1 MDYKKVLRLRFVN
14 RLSCREIAES
24 CGDCG
29 KISVNEF
36 LKRFDACPE
45 LTYPL
50 SEDVTN
56 EYRQS
61 GYFIRKMS
69 PYAHA
74 VVGLCPINHVP
85 DGVPK
90 KAAPNHKATEKA
102 VQNLGVRGKYVM
114 KPGAAQRFLST
125 DTSHSRLTDGNGKY

>member
-29 KISVNEF
+29 KTSVNEF

-56 EYRQS
+56 EYIEGLLYQPTS
-61 GYFIRKMS
+61 FFIEILTKK
-69 PYAHA
+69 PYTKLSHA
-74 VVGLCPINHVP
+74 R
-85 DGVPK
+85 
-90 KAAPNHKATEKA
+90 E
-102 VQNLGVRGKYVM
+102 
-114 KPGAAQRFLST
+114 
-125 DTSHSRLTDGNGKY
+125 RL

>member
-29 KISVNEF
+29 KTSVNEF

-56 EYRQS
+56 EY
-61 GYFIRKMS
+61 IE
-69 PYAHA
+69 
-74 VVGLCPINHVP
+74 GLLYKKS
-85 DGVPK
+85 GVPADK
-90 KAAPNHKATEKA
+90 LLYPCGYGGYD
-102 VQNLGVRGKYVM
+102 LLL
-114 KPGAAQRFLST
+114 PGRLK
-125 DTSHSRLTDGNGKY
+125 SRLDGKGCC

>member
-29 KISVNEF
+29 KTSVNEF

-56 EYRQS
+56 EYIEGCSTRSPVYQPTS
-61 GYFIRKMS
+61 FFIEILTKK
-69 PYAHA
+69 PYTKLSHA
-74 VVGLCPINHVP
+74 R
-85 DGVPK
+85 
-90 KAAPNHKATEKA
+90 E
-102 VQNLGVRGKYVM
+102 
-114 KPGAAQRFLST
+114 
-125 DTSHSRLTDGNGKY
+125 RL